1 MILKRVV
8 VLSRVFMLALLFAGV
23 YLPGPDGASV
33 VYRTGA
39 TPVGV
44 TVTPA
49 LDGRSVTLEPTT
61 RLKAGRWYYVSLW
74 KGTDGITDLTGDSL
88 SEGGNYLVDERG
100 NFVYWWFK
108 TRA

>member
-1 MILKRVV
+1 
-8 VLSRVFMLALLFAGV
+8 MLALLFAGV

-33 VYRTGA
+33 VYRTDA